1 MLVGIQF
8 ISIIM
13 IVLLEYPLF
22 KNLFVDLFF
31 ILGSIVGL
39 TAITTNKE
47 FNIIPEIKENACLIT
62 HGIYRYVRH
71 PMYTS
76 LIVMFFGFFLFG
88 SLLAKFFYL
97 LLLSVLYLKAT
108 KEEKLWHCE
117 DPKYENTEIPLKC
130 FYLF

>member
-1 MLVGIQF
+1 
-8 ISIIM
+8 
-13 IVLLEYPLF
+13 VLLEYPLF

-117 DPKYENTEIPLKC
+117 DPKYAKYKNSSKMFLPFLV
-130 FYLF
+130 